1 MIGESAEACDAARVP
16 RYYFIV
22 HDEDGDAP
30 DSEGAEL
37 AGVEAAMLHAAA
49 GARSMM
55 SDSIKARRALDLTA
69 YIEIEDSDRARLTRL
84 TFAEAIKIRT

>member
-1 MIGESAEACDAARVP
+1 MP

-22 HDEDGDAP
+22 HDEYGDAP

-37 AGVEAAMLHAAA
+37 TGVEAAMLHAAA

-55 SDSIKARRALDLTA
+55 SDSIRSAHALDLGA
-69 YIEIEDSDRARLTRL
+69 YIDIEDADRARVTRL
-84 TFAEAIKIRT
+84 GFAEAIKIRD